1 MSAFNDI
8 IEDVVDLVRAEYD
21 SAADTPAEPY
31 WFCGYER
38 ELFEILSEKDQSELY
53 KYSKYP
59 LIALLVGQETEES
72 DATDVVSDFTILIL
86 TETDPH
92 IRTKDRF
99 LANYVN
105 VLRPLKVLLKKYM
118 RRSKELGSNDMWKWS
133 VREWP
138 YWGTDKRG
146 ANIGNDALD
155 AIVISNMELELI
167 TTC

>member
-8 IEDVVDLVRAEYD
+8 IEAVVTAVRAEYD
-21 SAADTPAEPY
+21 PAGSAEPY
-31 WFCGYER
+31 WFCGYEQ
-38 ELFEILSEKDQSELY
+38 ELFEILLEKDQSETY

-72 DATDVVSDFTILIL
+72 DAMDVVSDFTILIL
-86 TETDPH
+86 TETNPR

-105 VLRPLKVLLKKYM
+105 VLRPIKVLLKKHI
-118 RRSKELGSNDMWKWS
+118 RRSDDLGSDDMWKWS

-138 YWGTDKRG
+138 YWGNDPRG
-146 ANIGNDALD
+146 ANVGNDALD
-155 AIVISNMELELI
+155 AIVITGMELELI
-167 TTC
+167 NTC